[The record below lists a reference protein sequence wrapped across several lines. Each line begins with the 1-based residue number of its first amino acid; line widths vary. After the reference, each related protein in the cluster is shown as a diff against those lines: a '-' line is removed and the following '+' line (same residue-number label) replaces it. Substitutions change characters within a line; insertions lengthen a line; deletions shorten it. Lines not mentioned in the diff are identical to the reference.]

1 MAGASC
7 SITEPPTCTAIPIPD
22 TEWGLHGNHTY
33 YVTVKAENAAGL
45 ITYGVSDPYVH
56 NVQLPS
62 TGIVMDVAVC
72 YFKKYY
78 DNRLNFALFWLV
90 IEKF

>member
-7 SITEPPTCTAIPIPD
+7 SITEPPTCTTIPISD

-45 ITYGVSDPYVH
+45 ISYGVSDPYIH

-62 TGIVMDVAVC
+62 TGIVMDVPV
-72 YFKKYY
+72 
-78 DNRLNFALFWLV
+78 RT
-90 IEKF
+90 